1 MISKTFQE
9 FVAGKCFP
17 DICEN
22 DESEFHFGYKIVLN
36 EEGRGDQINFKFTL
50 EYEKKLLI

>member
-22 DESEFHFGYKIVLN
+22 DESVFHFGYKIVLN
-36 EEGRGDQINFKFTL
+36 EEGRGDEINFKFTL
-50 EYEKKLLI
+50 EYEKVLQI